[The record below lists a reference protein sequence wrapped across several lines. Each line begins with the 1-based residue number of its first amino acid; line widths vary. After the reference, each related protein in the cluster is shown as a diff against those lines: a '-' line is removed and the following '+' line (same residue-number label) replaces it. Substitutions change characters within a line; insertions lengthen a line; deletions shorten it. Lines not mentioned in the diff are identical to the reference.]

1 MYFWREIRISWKFYQ
16 SRGNIYRSIIA
27 ICSITPFSIFLSRRY
42 LLSLPRFSLSLFLL
56 YENVY
61 TFFGWLHFWLLWI
74 FIKMHWNRIIK
85 NKLKNNIQNFEKFR
99 NLKIHLPRMF
109 FLKFLKNFQINNFLI
124 KRYFQYFQRE

>member
-42 LLSLPRFSLSLFLL
+42 LLSLPLFSLFFHYTKTFIHFS
-56 YENVY
+56 VDY
-61 TFFGWLHFWLLWI
+61 TFDCYEYSLKCIEIGLLKINWKII
-74 FIKMHWNRIIK
+74 FRI
-85 NKLKNNIQNFEKFR
+85 LKNSGILRYISHE
-99 NLKIHLPRMF
+99 LF